1 MHCTCTGIMVGHVC
15 PEAFCGGNIALI
27 QNEDIITID
36 PVNKALDV
44 VCFVYHKCIAYTMD
58 AARGDSFVPFIASY
72 SFSVTKLLKALTY
85 HVVGFLHGVLILL
98 FREAKQS
105 HEN

>member
-1 MHCTCTGIMVGHVC
+1 MC

-36 PVNKALDV
+36 PVNKTLDV

-58 AARGDSFVPFIASY
+58 AARGDGFVLPFAASY

-85 HVVGFLHGVLILL
+85 HVVGFLQGVLIFTFLQG
-98 FREAKQS
+98 KTIS
-105 HEN
+105 